1 MDSLF
6 LLQFACFIFMLI
18 NAFIVAVSH
27 LHVRWE
33 NKRYERSR
41 LLIVVAMIG
50 LAIQYVIQMAFGFRA
65 ADDILGA
72 VINILIY
79 TPCFSLIA
87 IAIYNIETTR
97 ANRRKMNLVC
107 GGIYA
112 AILVV
117 FWVGISLH
125 HSLYIKEGLYMMLA
139 LFCMSVAYSIS
150 MIVREMIRRKKML
163 ETMAATDMLPYVRY
177 SRASIF
183 ILCLSLLIMPAAIFS
198 TTLLFIIGPLVL
210 FACCSSILRLSLS
223 AAAISLPKNS
233 WIKKRKTKTWL
244 GLDIAMGK
252 HILTELRV
260 LLITAQSLY
269 SRYPMSTEIS
279 SRRVLMHGAP
289 IQAIRTV
296 P

>member
-18 NAFIVAVSH
+18 NAIFVALSH
-27 LHVRWE
+27 LYVRWV

-41 LLIVVAMIG
+41 WMVVFAMIG

-72 VINILIY
+72 VVNILIY

-87 IAIYNIETTR
+87 MAIYNIETTR

-107 GGIYA
+107 GGINA
-112 AILVV
+112 ATLLV
-117 FWVGISLH
+117 FLVGISLH

-177 SRASIF
+177 SRASVF
-183 ILCLSLLIMPAAIFS
+183 ILCLSFLTMPVAIFS

-210 FACCSSILRLSLS
+210 LALLFFNLTF
-223 AAAISLPKNS
+223 ISLGSSYIP
-233 WIKKRKTKTWL
+233 TEEL
-244 GLDIAMGK
+244 LDKEEENNDLARTENRYGGHLLPSSMTP
-252 HILTELRV
+252 LTAV
-260 LLITAQSLY
+260 QNLY
-269 SRYPMSTEIS
+269 IRFPMSAEIS
-279 SRRVLMHGAP
+279 SRRVLMRGAP
-289 IQAIRTV
+289 IRAIRTV
-296 P
+296 M